1 MTDERKALMLR
12 LQQAS
17 FALWETML
25 FLDTHPDDAEA
36 LKYFAEIR
44 QKSRELTAQYE
55 KKYGPVTA
63 EATYAGAH
71 WNWVDGPWPWQ
82 TERSGMN
89 NVDL

>member
-44 QKSRELTAQYE
+44 QKSRELTAQY
-55 KKYGPVTA
+55 
-63 EATYAGAH
+63 
-71 WNWVDGPWPWQ
+71 
-82 TERSGMN
+82 
-89 NVDL
+89 